1 MKKTGVLTIV
11 MSLCAM
17 AAGAD
22 SLRWWPEQEM
32 PQGLVTIETAEM
44 APVTEPNGRKG
55 STLNLGAGHMMGQ
68 SLAGLAAQAVNEG
81 RGDELIYVNLWD
93 NADYNRWRVKILE
106 RTGIEDR
113 GRQRIW
119 DVAKR
124 YAEQGIVKGYI
135 LYSWDSSE
143 GAITTR
149 RKESDESCN
158 VATSLAG
165 LLGGIIVS
173 EGQEAQA
180 KALGLKCLAD
190 VRDKTEQWVF
200 DTYRDRLSRKYVLLQ
215 DPIAPNNRAIAI
227 AHRCLTVYGLEEPSE
242 SIFKWMEAPGFVF
255 GWNDAHSEGKSVTQF
270 SKYGHIIGASNW
282 ALNMPALSLMKSRGG
297 TADRG
302 FKPFRAFDP
311 STIDFNDHS
320 PAVSFYM
327 SDGDNVQWMFGGFAS
342 HPYHWGA
349 NLNGR
354 FPLGWGLPYA
364 DLLQIGV
371 DVYDHLQATQPE
383 QTSIVLMPGY
393 CFPDELGSALS
404 SEKRTA
410 VFKQHCARIE
420 SHLKTAGTGL
430 ISFLCNDYD
439 SEEAMEAYALF
450 AKEIPS
456 LTGMMVIDYAPYE
469 EGDGK
474 VFWFPNADGVD
485 IPVVTAKYALWANLN
500 HERSGT
506 PKKIARLIS
515 EDVAEAQNA
524 KTPFHAW
531 TSIHA
536 WSGFQENWDGD
547 EKAESGLYNQ
557 GGSQAGVAPTYW
569 CVKRLDPSIRV
580 VTPDEL
586 IWRIRMTH
594 RPAQTRAVL
603 GLSKTNE

>member
-1 MKKTGVLTIV
+1 MKKISFTIGVF
-11 MSLCAM
+11 LCAM
-17 AAGAD
+17 AAGAE

-32 PQGLVTIETAEM
+32 PKGLVTVETSEM
-44 APVTEPNGRKG
+44 KPVTEPCGKTVP
-55 STLNLGAGHMMGQ
+55 SLNLGPEHMMAE

-93 NADYNRWRVKILE
+93 NVDYNRWRLNILE

-113 GRQRIW
+113 GRQKIW
-119 DVAKR
+119 DVARR

-135 LYSWDSSE
+135 LYSWDFSE
-143 GAITTR
+143 GGITTR
-149 RKESDESCN
+149 RKDSDESCN

-180 KALGLKCLAD
+180 KELGLKCLAD
-190 VRDKTEQWVF
+190 VRGKTEQWVF
-200 DTYRDRLSRKYVLLQ
+200 DTYREKLSRKYVLLQ
-215 DPIAPNNRAIAI
+215 DPIVPNNRAIAI
-227 AHRCLTVYGLEEPSE
+227 AHCCLTVYGLEEPTE

-255 GWNDAHSEGKSVTQF
+255 GWNDAHSEGESVTQF

-282 ALNMPALSLMKSRGG
+282 ALNMPALSLMRNKGESATAKS
-297 TADRG
+297 
-302 FKPFRAFDP
+302 FEKFRTFDP
-311 STIDFNDHS
+311 TTIDFNDQS

-342 HPYHWGA
+342 HPYYWGA

-371 DVYDHLQATQPE
+371 DVYDYLQETQPE

-393 CFPDELGSALS
+393 CFPDELGIALS
-404 SEKRTA
+404 SDRRTA
-410 VFKQHCARIE
+410 ILKQHCARIE
-420 SHLKTAGTGL
+420 SYLKIAGTGL

-439 SEEAMEAYALF
+439 GEDAMEAYAMF

-500 HERSGT
+500 QERAGT
-506 PKKIARLIS
+506 PKKIARLIN
-515 EDVAEAQNA
+515 EDAAESQKT
-524 KTPFHAW
+524 KTPFYAW

-536 WSGFQENWDGD
+536 WSGFLENWDGD
-547 EKAESGLYNQ
+547 EKAENGLYNQ
-557 GGSQAGVAPTYW
+557 GGSHAGVAPTYW
-569 CVKRLDPSIRV
+569 CVKRLDPSIHV

-594 RPAQTRAVL
+594 RPEQTKAVL
-603 GLSKTNE
+603 GLSETN